1 MKMDYQKIYQQ
12 ISKKVHTEIY
22 HFMKMNQISA
32 DDYIFQTYFDFI
44 VKKYKIKILEHNTL
58 DSLILG
64 ITMIDEYGIS
74 ISYDEN
80 SIPTRQNFT
89 KCHEIGHLVLEHE
102 GTTFTEITN
111 SNKKDEI
118 EAAFFS
124 SFVLIPDIVL
134 FHKIVNQNKSFP
146 TICQELQI
154 SQEAFKYRLINFLQY
169 QTKLPRNIAEKYTKD
184 YRFKN
189 NSSNLIAI
197 FNNYKPTII
206 NSYQSVKIDSHLQAI
221 NLIQKNGFITQ
232 LDCTQLNNKDMQE
245 KLLKQNNIKIWSYY
259 DKGKTLWYAW
269 NTDKLTDIE
278 AKQKAKLIHT
288 LKLL

>member
-102 GTTFTEITN
+102 GTTFTEINN

-118 EAAFFS
+118 EADFFS

>member
-12 ISKKVHTEIY
+12 ISKKAHTEIY
-22 HFMKMNQISA
+22 RFMKMNQISA
-32 DDYIFQTYFDFI
+32 DDYIFQTYFNFI
-44 VKKYKIKILEHNTL
+44 VKKYKIKILEHYTL
-58 DSLILG
+58 NSLILG
-64 ITMIDEYGIS
+64 ITMIDDYGIS
-74 ISYDEN
+74 ISYDKN

-102 GTTFTEITN
+102 GTTFTEINN

-118 EAAFFS
+118 EADFFS

-184 YRFKN
+184 YRFTN
-189 NSSNLIAI
+189 NSCNLVTI
-197 FNNYKPTII
+197 FNDYKSTII
-206 NSYQSVKIDSHLQAI
+206 NSYQSVKIDSYLQAI
-221 NLIQKNGFITQ
+221 NLIQKNDFVTQ

-245 KLLKQNNIKIWSYY
+245 KLLKQKNIKIWSYHN
-259 DKGKTLWYAW
+259 KGKTLWYAW

-288 LKLL
+288 LKFL

>member
-12 ISKKVHTEIY
+12 ISKKAHTEIY

-44 VKKYKIKILEHNTL
+44 VKKYKIKILEHYTL

-64 ITMIDEYGIS
+64 ITMIDDYGIS

-102 GTTFTEITN
+102 GTTFTEINN

-118 EAAFFS
+118 EADLFS

-134 FHKIVNQNKSFP
+134 FHKIVNQNKNFS

-197 FNNYKPTII
+197 FNDYKSTII
-206 NSYQSVKIDSHLQAI
+206 NSYQSVKIDSYLQTI

-259 DKGKTLWYAW
+259 NKGKTLWYAW
-269 NTDKLTDIE
+269 NTDKLTNIE

>member
-1 MKMDYQKIYQQ
+1 
-12 ISKKVHTEIY
+12 
-22 HFMKMNQISA
+22 
-32 DDYIFQTYFDFI
+32 
-44 VKKYKIKILEHNTL
+44 
-58 DSLILG
+58 
-64 ITMIDEYGIS
+64 MIDEYGIS

-102 GTTFTEITN
+102 GTTFTEINN

-118 EAAFFS
+118 EADLFS

-134 FHKIVNQNKSFP
+134 FHKIVNQNKNFS

-197 FNNYKPTII
+197 FNDYKSTII
-206 NSYQSVKIDSHLQAI
+206 NSYQSVKIDSYLQTI

-259 DKGKTLWYAW
+259 NKGKTLWYAW

>member
-12 ISKKVHTEIY
+12 ISKKAHTEIY
-22 HFMKMNQISA
+22 RFMKMNQISA
-32 DDYIFQTYFDFI
+32 NDYIFQTYFDFI
-44 VKKYKIKILEHNTL
+44 VKKYKIKILEHYTL
-58 DSLILG
+58 NSLILG
-64 ITMIDEYGIS
+64 ITMIDDYGIS

-102 GTTFTEITN
+102 GTTFTEINN

-118 EAAFFS
+118 EADFFS

-134 FHKIVNQNKSFP
+134 FHKIVNQNTSFP
-146 TICQELQI
+146 TVCQELQI

-197 FNNYKPTII
+197 FNDYKSTII
-206 NSYQSVKIDSHLQAI
+206 NSYQSVKIDSYLQTI
-221 NLIQKNGFITQ
+221 KLIQKNGFITQ

-259 DKGKTLWYAW
+259 NKGKTLWYAW

>member
-1 MKMDYQKIYQQ
+1 MKMDYQNIYQH
-12 ISKKVHTEIY
+12 ISKRAHTEIY

-44 VKKYKIKILEHNTL
+44 VKKYKIKILEHYTL
-58 DSLILG
+58 NSLILG
-64 ITMIDEYGIS
+64 ITMIDDYGIS

-102 GTTFTEITN
+102 GTTFTEINN

-118 EAAFFS
+118 EADFFS
-124 SFVLIPDIVL
+124 SFILIPDIVL
-134 FHKIVNQNKSFP
+134 FHKIVNQDKNFS

-197 FNNYKPTII
+197 FNDYKSTII
-206 NSYQSVKIDSHLQAI
+206 NSYQSVKIDSCLQAI

-259 DKGKTLWYAW
+259 DKGKALWYAW
-269 NTDKLTDIE
+269 NTDKLSDIE

>member
-22 HFMKMNQISA
+22 HFMKINQISA

-102 GTTFTEITN
+102 GTTFTEINN

-118 EAAFFS
+118 EADFFS

>member
-12 ISKKVHTEIY
+12 ISKKAHTEIY
-22 HFMKMNQISA
+22 RFMKMNQISA
-32 DDYIFQTYFDFI
+32 NDYIFQTYFDFI
-44 VKKYKIKILEHNTL
+44 VKKYKIKILEHYTL
-58 DSLILG
+58 NSLILG
-64 ITMIDEYGIS
+64 ITMIDDYGIS

-102 GTTFTEITN
+102 GTTFTEINN

-118 EAAFFS
+118 EADFFS

-146 TICQELQI
+146 TIRQELQI

-184 YRFKN
+184 YRFRN

-197 FNNYKPTII
+197 LNNYKSTII
-206 NSYQSVKIDSHLQAI
+206 HSYQSVKIDSYLQAI
-221 NLIQKNGFITQ
+221 NLIKKNGFITQ

-245 KLLKQNNIKIWSYY
+245 KLLKQKNIKIWSYY
-259 DKGKTLWYAW
+259 NKGKTLWYAW

-278 AKQKAKLIHT
+278 AKQKAKFIHT
-288 LKLL
+288 LKFL